1 MIHGLN
7 INAPSVSLKAPFKKY
22 EELTGQLIKYL
33 TRKSQRFCFQD
44 FSHCSSESGSALRV
58 KGGGHG
64 TLGVPAYLAKQ
75 GSNGE
80 HDGRS

>member
-7 INAPSVSLKAPFKKY
+7 LNAGSVSLKASVEKY
-22 EELTGQLIKYL
+22 EELTRHL
-33 TRKSQRFCFQD
+33 TRKGQRFCFQD

-64 TLGVPAYLAKQ
+64 TLGVSTYLAKK
-75 GSNGE
+75 GLNGE